1 MSCGQKMYLRSSK
14 ELSRAGG
21 ERTRDKG
28 SEQPVHRA
36 PTKRAVLTVASTATA
51 GFLVDLRQNL
61 SYILKLSFWLL
72 GRE

>member
-1 MSCGQKMYLRSSK
+1 MSCGQKMYLRSNK

-51 GFLVDLRQNL
+51 GFLVDLR
-61 SYILKLSFWLL
+61 
-72 GRE
+72 